1 MVRSRPLE
9 RAFEDTEISAYAREL
24 TWNLFVAPPSRELCN
39 AAMAVKSHVYDS
51 HGAKYTMASP
61 TTFLRTSFYSFF
73 RSNRRRSLLKVPDSY
88 RLRRM
93 LYVTIY
99 EHTCFASVI
108 TAGVIDTSCR
118 SPLRIYIYKA
128 HRCFF
133 SDHNT

>member
-61 TTFLRTSFYSFF
+61 TTFLRTSLYLTLSFDQKTKSVQKYRIRTGYDVCF
-73 RSNRRRSLLKVPDSY
+73 TSQFTKILVSRR
-88 RLRRM
+88 
-93 LYVTIY
+93 
-99 EHTCFASVI
+99 
-108 TAGVIDTSCR
+108 
-118 SPLRIYIYKA
+118 
-128 HRCFF
+128 
-133 SDHNT
+133 